1 MDGTMI
7 MIMGFALA
15 FNMIVIKM
23 KFEHGRSGDAWFDLG
38 SLVILGWLFSGSV
51 GGLAMGTIASAI
63 ISVYLFFSP
72 PKLDWDGDNS
82 TSGTTDL

>member
-15 FNMIVIKM
+15 FNMIVIKV
-23 KFEHGRSGDAWFDLG
+23 KFENDRTMDAWFDMG
-38 SLVILGWLFSGSV
+38 SLIILGWLFSGSV

-63 ISVYLFFSP
+63 ISVYLFFDP
-72 PKLDWDGDNS
+72 PRLDMFDEDE
-82 TSGTTDL
+82 TDESIKF